1 MNEWQNFCLVGL
13 GRHAQSHLVP
23 ALKENEQK
31 LVGLVSSH
39 LSDSD
44 DSPAKLFKSM
54 EHAINSVP
62 ENTCFLIASAPQ
74 QHYQAICQV
83 VEAGFDMLVEKPAF
97 VKHEEAL
104 DAIKKIKKYGI
115 TFGEAFMFKHTTL
128 YDEALKYWNRKK
140 REVSEIHI
148 KFLLPDLPRGTFRD
162 DVSLTNSILF
172 DVGCYAITTLS
183 DFSIPLGH
191 IQLDEVLMR
200 GDRLRYVRLHSKID
214 YKIKIEFGFGYHY
227 MNALEFVSLDSSA
240 IKFEPIFFGREG
252 ERIIHLRDKLG
263 KIKLK
268 KIREKNAFAN
278 MLTTKLSHWKNSQ
291 EERLEKIEKC
301 VSCLET
307 LRAEILKLPK

>member
-1 MNEWQNFCLVGL
+1 MDEWQNFCLVGL
-13 GRHAQSHLVP
+13 GRHAKSHLLP
-23 ALKENEQK
+23 ALKENKQK

-39 LSDSD
+39 MSDSD
-44 DSPAKLFKSM
+44 NPPAKLFKSM

-83 VEAGFDMLVEKPAF
+83 VEAGFDILVEKPAF
-97 VKHEEAL
+97 VKHQEAL
-104 DAIKKIKKYGI
+104 NAIEKIRKHRI
-115 TFGEAFMFKHTTL
+115 IFCEAFMFKHTNF
-128 YDEALKYWNRKK
+128 YKEALKYWSRKK
-140 REVSEIHI
+140 SKVSEIHI

-162 DVSLTNSILF
+162 DVSLKNSILF
-172 DVGCYAITTLS
+172 DVGCYAITALA
-183 DFSIPLGH
+183 DFSIPLEY

-200 GDRLRYVRLHSKID
+200 GDRLRYVRAHSNIDHKI
-214 YKIKIEFGFGYHY
+214 IIEFGFGYHY
-227 MNALEFVSLDSSA
+227 MNTLEFVSLDGSA

-252 ERIIHLRDKLG
+252 ERTIHLRDKLG
-263 KIKLK
+263 KIKLT

-278 MLTTKLSHWKNSQ
+278 MFTTKLSYWKNSQ
-291 EERLEKIEKC
+291 QERLEKIEKC